1 MLKNIKGDIMKR
13 RLILIFALCLSIGV
27 IGGTIIKTE
36 NGGQKNIS
44 DSENTAVG
52 YKYTVKEYNGNV
64 AVFSFGSTYEC
75 PLKSLPDNEAQ
86 RLTAGI
92 DIQTDDE
99 LQQLIEAYD

>member
-1 MLKNIKGDIMKR
+1 MKHK
-13 RLILIFALCLSIGV
+13 LILVLTMCLSIGV
-27 IGGTIIKTE
+27 LIGAVLKQE
-36 NGGQKNIS
+36 NSEQKNIS

-52 YKYTVKEYNGNV
+52 YKYTVKEYNGNI
-64 AVFSFGSTYEC
+64 AVFSFGSTYPIEVLEC